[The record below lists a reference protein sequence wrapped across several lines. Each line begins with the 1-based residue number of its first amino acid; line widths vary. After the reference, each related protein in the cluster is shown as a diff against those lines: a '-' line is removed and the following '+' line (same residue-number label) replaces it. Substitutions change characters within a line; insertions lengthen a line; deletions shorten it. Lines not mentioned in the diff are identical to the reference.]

1 VLTIRKRGERMELSD
16 RKRAILQAIIE
27 DYISTAEPVG
37 SRNIAK
43 NHDLGLSAAT
53 IRNEMADLEEMGY
66 LDKPHTSAGRI
77 PSEMGYRFYVDSLM
91 HRYSL
96 TMDEISSL
104 QRSMDRKYSQLEN
117 VISEIS
123 DIISKVTNYP
133 AIVELPAAQ
142 KSRLRNVRMMLI
154 EKGSVLIVV
163 VTDAGVVRN
172 RHINVSDNIDYEV
185 IDSISEFLSTQLTG
199 LAADDFT
206 AARLMLIYEAM
217 AQYGEFL
224 KVVIEFVLECLGNS
238 ENRVYIGGASNILNN
253 PEFENIDRAREFLSF
268 IDRRENVSNMLRLS
282 GEGEDESISIKIG
295 SETGVEAM
303 RDTSLVV
310 ASYSVGDKLHGKIGI
325 IGPKR
330 MDYARVVSSLELING
345 KLSEILGRMLYG
357 EDRKD
362 DKNGF

>member
-1 VLTIRKRGERMELSD
+1 MELSE

-27 DYISTAEPVG
+27 DYIQTAEPVG

-96 TMDEISSL
+96 TMDEIASL
-104 QRSMDRKYSQLEN
+104 QSSMDRKYSQLEN
-117 VISEIS
+117 VVSEIS
-123 DIISKVTNYP
+123 DIISKATSYP
-133 AIVELPAAQ
+133 AIVELPMAQ
-142 KSRLRNVRMMLI
+142 KSRLRNVKMMLI
-154 EKGSVLIVV
+154 EEGSVLIVV

-172 RHINVSDNIDYEV
+172 RHMKVRADIDYETV
-185 IDSISEFLSTQLTG
+185 DSISEFLSGQLTG
-199 LAADDFT
+199 LSADDLT
-206 AARLMLIYEAM
+206 PARLMLIYEAM
-217 AQYGEFL
+217 SSYGDFL
-224 KVVIEFVLECLGNS
+224 KAVIEFVLECLGDVPG
-238 ENRVYIGGASNILNN
+238 RVYIGGASNILNN

-268 IDRRENVSNMLRLS
+268 IDSRENVSQMLSLL
-282 GEGEDESISIKIG
+282 GEGTEENISIKIG
-295 SETGVEAM
+295 SENAVPEM

-310 ASYSVGDKLHGKIGI
+310 ANYSVGGKLHGKIGI

-330 MDYARVVSSLELING
+330 MNYARVVSSLELINDR
-345 KLSEILGRMLYG
+345 LTEILGRMLYG
-357 EDRKD
+357 
-362 DKNGF
+362 DKE

>member
-1 VLTIRKRGERMELSD
+1 MELSG

-27 DYISTAEPVG
+27 DYIASAEPVG

-96 TMDEISSL
+96 TMEEIANL
-104 QRSMDRKYSQLEN
+104 QSSMDRKYNQLEN
-117 VISEIS
+117 VVSEIS
-123 DIISKVTNYP
+123 DIISKATNYP
-133 AIVELPAAQ
+133 AIVELPVAQ
-142 KSRLRNVRMMLI
+142 KSRLRSVKMMLI

-172 RHINVSDNIDYEV
+172 RHMKVSGDIDYDV
-185 IDSISEFLSTQLTG
+185 VDSISEFLSGQLTG
-199 LAADDFT
+199 LSADDFT
-206 AARLMLIYEAM
+206 PARLMLIYEAM
-217 AQYGEFL
+217 ASYGDFL
-224 KVVIEFVLECLGNS
+224 KTVIEFVLECLGNS
-238 ENRVYIGGASNILNN
+238 QSRVYIGGASNILNN
-253 PEFENIDRAREFLSF
+253 PEFENIERAREFLSF
-268 IDRRENVSNMLRLS
+268 IDRKENVSEMLNLLETADS
-282 GEGEDESISIKIG
+282 NISIKIG
-295 SETGVEAM
+295 SENAVPEM

-310 ASYSVGDKLHGKIGI
+310 ANYNVGGKLHGKIGI

-330 MDYARVVSSLELING
+330 MNYARVVSSLELINNR
-345 KLSEILGRMLYG
+345 LSEILGSMLYG
-357 EDRKD
+357 KD
-362 DKNGF
+362 DTDGN

>member
-1 VLTIRKRGERMELSD
+1 MELSD
-16 RKRAILQAIIE
+16 RKKAILQAIIE
-27 DYISTAEPVG
+27 DYIATAEPVG

-96 TMDEISSL
+96 TIDEIANL
-104 QRSMDRKYSQLEN
+104 QNSMDRKYNQLEN
-117 VISEIS
+117 VVSEIS

-133 AIVELPAAQ
+133 AIVEMPMAQ
-142 KSRLRNVRMMLI
+142 SSRIRNIKMMLI
-154 EKGSVLIVV
+154 EQGRVLIVV

-172 RHINVSDNIDYEV
+172 RHMQVDDSLDYEI

-199 LAADDFT
+199 LTAEDFT

-217 AQYGEFL
+217 PSYGAL
-224 KVVIEFVLECLGNS
+224 LRTVVEFVLDCLGNAT
-238 ENRVYIGGASNILNN
+238 NRVYVGGAANILNN
-253 PEFENIDRAREFLSF
+253 PEFEDISRAREFLSF
-268 IDRRENVSNMLRLS
+268 IDRRENVSQMLNLL
-282 GEGEDESISIKIG
+282 GDGQESISIKIG
-295 SETGVEAM
+295 SENGVEAM

-310 ASYSVGDKLHGKIGI
+310 ANYSVGDKLHGKIGI

-330 MDYARVVSSLELING
+330 MNYARVVSSLELINDR
-345 KLSEILGRMLYG
+345 LSEILGRML
-357 EDRKD
+357 
-362 DKNGF
+362 

>member
-1 VLTIRKRGERMELSD
+1 MELSD
-16 RKRAILQAIIE
+16 RKKAILQAIIE
-27 DYISTAEPVG
+27 DYIATAEPVG

-96 TMDEISSL
+96 TIDEIANL
-104 QRSMDRKYSQLEN
+104 QNSMDRKYNQLEN
-117 VISEIS
+117 VVSEIS

-133 AIVELPAAQ
+133 AIVEMPMAQ
-142 KSRLRNVRMMLI
+142 SSRIRNIKMMLI
-154 EKGSVLIVV
+154 EQGRVLIVV

-172 RHINVSDNIDYEV
+172 RHMQVDDSLDYEIV
-185 IDSISEFLSTQLTG
+185 DSISEFLSTQLTG
-199 LAADDFT
+199 LTAEDFT

-217 AQYGEFL
+217 PSYGAL
-224 KVVIEFVLECLGNS
+224 LRTVVEFVLDCLGNS
-238 ENRVYIGGASNILNN
+238 TNRVYVGGAANILNN
-253 PEFENIDRAREFLSF
+253 PEFEDISRAREFLSF
-268 IDRRENVSNMLRLS
+268 IDRRENVSQMLNLL
-282 GEGEDESISIKIG
+282 GDGQESISIKIG
-295 SETGVEAM
+295 SENGVEAM

-310 ASYSVGDKLHGKIGI
+310 ANYSVGDKLHGKIGI

-330 MDYARVVSSLELING
+330 MNYARVVSSLELINDR
-345 KLSEILGRMLYG
+345 LSEILGRML
-357 EDRKD
+357 
-362 DKNGF
+362 

>member
-1 VLTIRKRGERMELSD
+1 MELSD

-96 TMDEISSL
+96 TIDEISNL
-104 QRSMDRKYSQLEN
+104 QKSMDRKYNQLES
-117 VISEIS
+117 VVSEIS
-123 DIISKVTNYP
+123 DIISRATNYP
-133 AIVELPAAQ
+133 AIVELPMAN
-142 KSRLRNVRMMLI
+142 KSRLRNLKMMLI
-154 EKGSVLIVV
+154 EQGSVMIVV

-172 RHINVSDNIDYEV
+172 KHINVSRDIDYEV
-185 IDSISEFLSTQLTG
+185 IDSISEFLSGQLTG
-199 LAADDFT
+199 LSADDFT

-217 AQYGEFL
+217 SSYGEFL
-224 KVVIEFVLECLGNS
+224 RAVVEFVLECLVNS
-238 ENRVYIGGASNILNN
+238 GNRVYIGGASNILNN
-253 PEFENIDRAREFLSF
+253 PEFENIERAKEFLTF
-268 IDRRENVSNMLRLS
+268 IDSRENVSNMLNLLGDGS
-282 GEGEDESISIKIG
+282 EESISIKIG
-295 SETGVEAM
+295 SENGVEAM
-303 RDTSLVV
+303 RDTSLIV
-310 ASYSVGDKLHGKIGI
+310 ANYNVGDKLHGKIGI

-330 MDYARVVSSLELING
+330 MNYARVVSSLELIND

-357 EDRKD
+357 DNEER
-362 DKNGF
+362 

>member
-1 VLTIRKRGERMELSD
+1 MELSE
-16 RKRAILQAIIE
+16 RKKAILQAIIE

-96 TMDEISSL
+96 TIDEISNL
-104 QRSMDRKYSQLEN
+104 QRSMDRKYNQLEN

-123 DIISKVTNYP
+123 DIISKATNYP
-133 AIVELPAAQ
+133 AIVEMPVAQ
-142 KSRLRNVRMMLI
+142 KSRLRNVKMMLI
-154 EKGSVLIVV
+154 EQGSVLIVV

-172 RHINVSDNIDYEV
+172 RHMKVNNDIDYEV
-185 IDSISEFLSTQLTG
+185 VDSISEFLSNQLTG

-224 KVVIEFVLECLGNS
+224 KTVIEFVLECL
-238 ENRVYIGGASNILNN
+238 ENAQRRVYIGGASNILNN

-268 IDRRENVSNMLRLS
+268 IDHRDNVSEMLNLLD
-282 GEGEDESISIKIG
+282 GGQEESISIKIG
-295 SETGVEAM
+295 SENGVEAM

-310 ASYSVGDKLHGKIGI
+310 ANYSVGNKLHGKIGI

-330 MDYARVVSSLELING
+330 MNYARVVSSLELIND
-345 KLSEILGRMLYG
+345 KLSEILGGMIYG

>member
-1 VLTIRKRGERMELSD
+1 MELSE
-16 RKRAILQAIIE
+16 RKKAILQAIIE
-27 DYISTAEPVG
+27 DYIATAEPVG

-96 TMDEISSL
+96 TIEEISSL
-104 QRSMDRKYSQLEN
+104 QGSMDRKYNQLEN
-117 VISEIS
+117 VVSEIS
-123 DIISKVTNYP
+123 DIISKATNYP

-142 KSRLRNVRMMLI
+142 TSRLRNLKMMLI
-154 EKGSVLIVV
+154 EQGSVLIVV

-172 RHINVSDNIDYEV
+172 RHMKVDETLDYEIV
-185 IDSISEFLSTQLTG
+185 DSISDFLSSQLTG
-199 LAADDFT
+199 LTAEDFT

-217 AQYGEFL
+217 PSYGRFLRTVVEFIL
-224 KVVIEFVLECLGNS
+224 DCLGDVQ
-238 ENRVYIGGASNILNN
+238 NRVYVGGAANILNN
-253 PEFENIDRAREFLSF
+253 PEFEDISRAREFLSF
-268 IDRRENVSNMLRLS
+268 IDRKENVSQMLNLL
-282 GEGEDESISIKIG
+282 GDGQESISIKIG
-295 SETGVEAM
+295 SENGVEAM

-310 ASYSVGDKLHGKIGI
+310 ANYSVGDKLHGKIGI

-330 MDYARVVSSLELING
+330 MNYARVVSSLELINDR
-345 KLSEILGRMLYG
+345 LSEILGRMLYG
-357 EDRKD
+357 
-362 DKNGF
+362 DKE